1 MFESI
6 LSETAGTLSIS
17 DSLICM
23 AVSIILGLIIACVHM
38 YTSKYSKNFIVS
50 LAILPA
56 LVQVVIMMVNGNL
69 GTSVA
74 ILGAF
79 GLVRFRS
86 IPGTAKEIVS
96 VFFAMAIGLA
106 LGMGHIMFAIYVTIV
121 VSLLI
126 IIMSKTKFAEQK
138 NEERKL
144 KIIIPEEL
152 DYTEVFDDILKE
164 YTKSYSVD
172 KVKTINMG
180 SMYEIT
186 YNVVLLKDKNEK
198 ELLDKIRIR
207 NGNLTVSL
215 YRREEGMVEL

>member
-17 DSLICM
+17 SSLICM
-23 AVSIILGLIIACVHM
+23 AVSVVLGVVIACVYM
-38 YTSKYSKNFIVS
+38 YTSKYSKNFVVS
-50 LAILPA
+50 LAMLPA

-106 LGMGHIMFAIYVTIV
+106 TGMGHISFAIYVTLII
-121 VSLLI
+121 SLLM
-126 IIMSKTKFAEQK
+126 IIMSKTKFAEK
-138 NEERKL
+138 KDYERKL

-152 DYTEVFDDILKE
+152 DYTDVFKDILEE
-164 YTKSYSVD
+164 YTKSYSID
-172 KVKTINMG
+172 RVKTINMG

-186 YNVVLLKDKNEK
+186 YNVILEKDKNEK
-198 ELLDKIRIR
+198 ELLDKIRVR

-215 YRREEGMVEL
+215 YRAEEGLVEL

>member
-6 LSETAGTLSIS
+6 LSDTAGTLSIS
-17 DSLICM
+17 TSLICM
-23 AVSIILGLIIACVHM
+23 AVSIILGLVIACVHM
-38 YTSKYSKNFIVS
+38 YTTKYSKNFIVS
-50 LAILPA
+50 LAVLPA

-74 ILGAF
+74 ILGVF

-96 VFFAMAIGLA
+96 VFFAMAVGLA
-106 LGMGHIMFAIYVTIV
+106 VGMGHIMFAVYVT
-121 VSLLI
+121 LI
-126 IIMSKTKFAEQK
+126 ISLVIFIMSKTKFAESNNIEK
-138 NEERKL
+138 KL
-144 KIIIPEEL
+144 KIVIPEEL
-152 DYTEVFDDILKE
+152 DYENEMSDILKE
-164 YTKSYSVD
+164 YTTTSSLE

-186 YNVVLLKDKNEK
+186 YKIVMQKEKSEK
-198 ELLDKIRIR
+198 ELLDKIRTR

-215 YRREEGMVEL
+215 YKEEEGLVEL

>member
-6 LSETAGTLSIS
+6 LSDTAGTLSIS
-17 DSLICM
+17 TSLICM
-23 AVSIILGLIIACVHM
+23 AVSIILGLVIACVHM
-38 YTSKYSKNFIVS
+38 YTSKFSKNFIIS

-106 LGMGHIMFAIYVTIV
+106 TGMGHIAFAIYVTLI
-121 VSLLI
+121 VSLLVI
-126 IIMSKTKFAEQK
+126 AMSKTKFLDKKE
-138 NEERKL
+138 EERKL
-144 KIIIPEEL
+144 KVIIPENL
-152 DYTEVFDDILKE
+152 DYTEVFDDILSE
-164 YTKSYSVD
+164 YTKTYSIE

-186 YNVVLLKDKNEK
+186 YNIVLLKEKNEK

-215 YRREEGMVEL
+215 CRAEEGLIEL